1 MTVLPIIIAPDPL
14 LKQMSTPVEAITPD
28 ILQLLEDMLD
38 TMYAA
43 KGVGLSAVQVGVLK
57 RVVVMDA
64 DQGDEDEDEDTSSRG
79 ASRGNRGKPLKMLN
93 PEIVS
98 SGDEPN
104 IYKEGCLSFPGQ
116 YSEVERPK
124 VVTVKY
130 MDETG
135 KHHSVTMD
143 GLAATCIQHE
153 IDHMNGIVFVDHI
166 SRLKRE
172 MIVKRLIKAKKDGS
186 LPSRESN
193 PYG

>member
-1 MTVLPIIIAPDPL
+1 MTVLPIIIAPDPR
-14 LKQMSTPVEAITPD
+14 LKQVSARVESITPE
-28 ILQLLEDMLD
+28 ILQLLDDMLD

-43 KGVGLSAVQVGVLK
+43 KGVGLSAVQVGAMV
-57 RVVVMDA
+57 RVVVMDTE
-64 DQGDEDEDEDTSSRG
+64 QGDDDSK
-79 ASRGNRGKPLKMLN
+79 GNPLKMIN

-98 SGDEPN
+98 ESDEPN

-124 VVTVKY
+124 VVTVSY
-130 MDETG
+130 MDEHG
-135 KHHSVTMD
+135 KMHRVEMD

-172 MIVKRLIKAKKDGS
+172 MIIKKLIKAKKDGS
-186 LPSRESN
+186 LPLRDET
-193 PYG
+193 PYS